1 MKARRLG
8 IWKRVSPS
16 CTYRVGPALKVKVR
30 FSHSTDFY
38 VYRARPRILSF
49 PDADQRRGFAL
60 PAVSFIGF
68 LPIAVFMGVRISMT
82 GVGHGSYFFLAALP
96 LAVILFSFGF
106 RRFQQRSQGKRLDA
120 AAVALLLQVSA
131 ARSSLRFALYPSLV
145 GRGKPWLLEPS
156 GAPEATSS
164 QSSTGRLG
172 PFAEENSSHHY
183 YAALGPQAQL
193 MVFWFASQ
201 IATQAGGAHLHFTGS
216 PPLIL
221 GTAGPDSVHIFLHGL
236 GDDWKPQGK
245 AREVET
251 ERGIEEIHLA
261 WAYSYAELPTW
272 CEAVIPADKA
282 PVSLGWWQMITRAH
296 SRASIPNNCDFTE
309 LSWNGIDTNDSLRT
323 PIGQDSTG
331 EVSIDL
337 VSEGPHA
344 LIAGTTGSGK
354 SEALRTWL
362 LGLCARYSPTRLRLV
377 LVDYKGGSALAP
389 LVRLPHT
396 EAVLTDLD
404 PGQSAR
410 ALRGLASCLAQREA
424 DFAQL
429 QVKDLQQWYEH
440 YRQGKAPL
448 PPPRILIVVDEF
460 RVLADLHPT
469 TLEIFSRL
477 ASQGRSLGLHLL
489 YATQHPSGA
498 VNTTM
503 RANTELRIALRTIT
517 EAESLDIIGSGA
529 AARILRIPG
538 RAFIGSGHEVQFA
551 YCHDVEDVIGKIKDR
566 SFADECGNLTRQRT
580 PLWCPPLPSHIPSA
594 QLKDMNTAGCEGV
607 VLGLRDG
614 IDTGTHCPLVWK
626 HGNILL
632 SGVGSS
638 RLKLGRIARSCAFAL
653 SDALGLPVYG
663 MSLEAENA
671 GTQPGGPGSKSY
683 PFLIRN
689 VLDCGVFCEAITD
702 YSPCVL
708 WIENIDNVLHSME
721 ECFGVLR
728 AHQMWG
734 QFTRACDGTEV
745 ILVASEGSG
754 TFAHRSRY
762 GSFEHN
768 WYDIPS
774 RDIASNSGL
783 IGQAQLTNQPGHLW
797 NSAQETMMALPVEHS
812 RPKLVMDLRSWET
825 MLHRSLEISGATTIG
840 TPLRPDSSMMTRR
853 GPASPY
859 IHSFP
864 KTPLTEN
871 TAVASHRRID
881 VDMHI
886 SGIEIRYGSHLKR
899 FLFSER
905 KCILIGEENS
915 ILASVL
921 RRINPSCSVDYFEQT
936 CWLKAL
942 STPHDLLF
950 FPNPSGDAL
959 RFIAQSCQDFPSSL
973 YAHSW
978 NSYSGVIIH
987 RGATRRFVLS
997 FKWSDTLHINSA
1009 I

>member
-1 MKARRLG
+1 
-8 IWKRVSPS
+8 
-16 CTYRVGPALKVKVR
+16 
-30 FSHSTDFY
+30 
-38 VYRARPRILSF
+38 
-49 PDADQRRGFAL
+49 
-60 PAVSFIGF
+60 
-68 LPIAVFMGVRISMT
+68 
-82 GVGHGSYFFLAALP
+82 
-96 LAVILFSFGF
+96 
-106 RRFQQRSQGKRLDA
+106 
-120 AAVALLLQVSA
+120 
-131 ARSSLRFALYPSLV
+131 
-145 GRGKPWLLEPS
+145 
-156 GAPEATSS
+156 
-164 QSSTGRLG
+164 
-172 PFAEENSSHHY
+172 
-183 YAALGPQAQL
+183 
-193 MVFWFASQ
+193 
-201 IATQAGGAHLHFTGS
+201 
-216 PPLIL
+216 
-221 GTAGPDSVHIFLHGL
+221 
-236 GDDWKPQGK
+236 
-245 AREVET
+245 
-251 ERGIEEIHLA
+251 
-261 WAYSYAELPTW
+261 
-272 CEAVIPADKA
+272 
-282 PVSLGWWQMITRAH
+282 
-296 SRASIPNNCDFTE
+296 
-309 LSWNGIDTNDSLRT
+309 
-323 PIGQDSTG
+323 
-331 EVSIDL
+331 
-337 VSEGPHA
+337 
-344 LIAGTTGSGK
+344 
-354 SEALRTWL
+354 
-362 LGLCARYSPTRLRLV
+362 
-377 LVDYKGGSALAP
+377 
-389 LVRLPHT
+389 
-396 EAVLTDLD
+396 
-404 PGQSAR
+404 
-410 ALRGLASCLAQREA
+410 
-424 DFAQL
+424 
-429 QVKDLQQWYEH
+429 
-440 YRQGKAPL
+440 
-448 PPPRILIVVDEF
+448 
-460 RVLADLHPT
+460 
-469 TLEIFSRL
+469 
-477 ASQGRSLGLHLL
+477 
-489 YATQHPSGA
+489 
-498 VNTTM
+498 M
-503 RANTELRIALRTIT
+503 RANTELRISLRTIT

-529 AARILRIPG
+529 AARIPRIPG

-551 YCHDVEDVIGKIKDR
+551 YCHDAEDVIGKIRDS

-594 QLKDMNTAGCEGV
+594 QLKDMNIAGCEGV

-614 IDTGTHCPLVWK
+614 IDTGTHSPLVWK

-663 MSLEAENA
+663 MSLEAESS
-671 GTQPGGPGSKSY
+671 GTQPSGAGSKSY
-683 PFLIRN
+683 PSLIRN

-797 NSAQETMMALPVEHS
+797 NSAQETMMALPVEHP

-853 GPASPY
+853 GLSSPY
-859 IHSFP
+859 IQSFP
-864 KTPLTEN
+864 RTPLSKKT
-871 TAVASHRRID
+871 VVVSCRRID

-905 KCILIGEENS
+905 KCILIGEDNS

-921 RRINPSCSVDYFEQT
+921 REINPSCSIDYFEQT
-936 CWLKAL
+936 YWLKAL

-959 RFIAQSCQDFPSSL
+959 RFIAQSCQEFPSSL

-997 FKWSDTLHINSA
+997 FK
-1009 I
+1009 

>member
-1 MKARRLG
+1 M
-8 IWKRVSPS
+8 
-16 CTYRVGPALKVKVR
+16 
-30 FSHSTDFY
+30 
-38 VYRARPRILSF
+38 
-49 PDADQRRGFAL
+49 
-60 PAVSFIGF
+60 VSFIGF
-68 LPIAVFMGVRISMT
+68 LPIALFMGLRISAM
-82 GVGHGSYFFLAALP
+82 GVGNRSYLVLAVLP
-96 LAVILFSFGF
+96 LAVILFSFGLRHF
-106 RRFQQRSQGKRLDA
+106 RQGSHGKRLDA
-120 AAVALLLQVSA
+120 AAVALVLHVSA
-131 ARSSLRFALYPSLV
+131 TRSSRPFALYPSLV
-145 GRGKPWLLEPS
+145 GRGKPLLLEPS
-156 GAPEATSS
+156 GVPEATPS
-164 QSSTGRLG
+164 QSSTGRLH
-172 PFAEENSSHHY
+172 PFTEEPLSHHY
-183 YAALGPQAQL
+183 YAALGSQSQL
-193 MVFWFASQ
+193 MAFWFASQ
-201 IATQAGGAHLHFTGS
+201 IATQAGGAHLHFADS

-221 GTAGPDSVHIFLHGL
+221 GTAGPDSMHIFLHGL
-236 GDDWKPQGK
+236 GDEWKPQGQ
-245 AREVET
+245 AHDAET
-251 ERGIEEIHLA
+251 KRVKEEIHLA
-261 WAYSYAELPTW
+261 WAYSYAQLPTW
-272 CEAVIPADKA
+272 CEAVIPADQT
-282 PVSLGWWQMITRAH
+282 PVSQAWWQMITHAR
-296 SRASIPNNCDFTE
+296 SCASIPNDCDFTE
-309 LSWNGIDTNDSLRT
+309 LSWNGIDADYLLRA
-323 PIGQDSTG
+323 PIGQDSAG

-362 LGLCARYSPTRLRLV
+362 LGLCARYSPARLRLV

-389 LVRLPHT
+389 LARLPHT

-404 PGQSAR
+404 PGKSAR

-529 AARILRIPG
+529 AARIPRIPG
-538 RAFIGSGHEVQFA
+538 RAIIGSGREVQFA
-551 YCHDVEDVIGKIKDR
+551 YCHDAEDVIRTMRDR
-566 SFADECGNLTRQRT
+566 NLADECRKSMSQNS

-594 QLKDMNTAGCEGV
+594 ELKEMNVAHCDEGV

-614 IDTGTHCPLVWK
+614 IDTGSHCPLVWQ
-626 HGNILL
+626 HGNILF

-663 MSLEAENA
+663 MSLEA
-671 GTQPGGPGSKSY
+671 GSDGLQPGGSGSTAF

-689 VLDCGVFCEAITD
+689 TLDCGVFCEAITD

-708 WIENIDNVLHSME
+708 WIENIENVLHSME

-745 ILVASEGSG
+745 VLVASEGSG

-768 WYDIPS
+768 WCDIPS

-783 IGQAQLTNQPGHLW
+783 IGQAQLTNQPGQLW
-797 NSAQETMMALPVEHS
+797 NPGQETMMALPVEHPG
-812 RPKLVMDLRSWET
+812 PKLIVHLRSWDT
-825 MLHRSLEISGATTIG
+825 MLQRSMEISSAVAIRR
-840 TPLRPDSSMMTRR
+840 PLRPDSSMMTRR
-853 GPASPY
+853 GLCSPY

-864 KTPLTEN
+864 KTPLSEK
-871 TAVASHRRID
+871 TAVASRTKIN
-881 VDMHI
+881 VDMHVL
-886 SGIEIRYGSHLKR
+886 GIEIRYGSHLKR
-899 FLFSER
+899 FLFSEH
-905 KCILIGEENS
+905 KCILIGDENS

-921 RRINPSCSVDYFEQT
+921 KTINPSCSVDYFEQT

-942 STPHDLLF
+942 SMPHDLLF
-950 FPNPSGDAL
+950 FPNPSSDAL

-987 RGATRRFVLS
+987 HGSTRRFVLS
-997 FKWSDTLHINSA
+997 FK
-1009 I
+1009 